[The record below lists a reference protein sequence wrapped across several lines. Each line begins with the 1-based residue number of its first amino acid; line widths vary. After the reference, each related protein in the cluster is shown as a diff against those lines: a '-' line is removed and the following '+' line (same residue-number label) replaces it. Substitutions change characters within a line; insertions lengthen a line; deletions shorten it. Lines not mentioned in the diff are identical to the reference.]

1 MAEQPSNRAQQEGSP
16 CEPGASP
23 AKAGRP
29 IIVQKYGG
37 SSVADVDRIGKVA
50 ERVVAAKRAGND
62 VVVVVSAMGK
72 TTDGLLALA
81 RQAASAAADPPRRE
95 LDMLLSTGE
104 RVSMALLSI
113 AIQARGFEA
122 ISFTGSQSGIL
133 TNDRHFDAR
142 IIEVRPFRIED
153 ELARGRIVIVAGYQG
168 MSYRREITTL
178 GRGGSDTTAVA
189 LAAALGAE
197 RCEIYSDVDGV
208 YSADPRVV
216 PDARHLPELD
226 CAVLQEMAE
235 CGAKVVCA
243 QAVEWARR
251 SGVALVARSTF
262 DAGPGARETVVRRFA
277 PGSAP
282 PALAARAIVAEGN
295 VVLARAHGGLRL
307 DEVLRVAGELGLG
320 FRDLSFGHGGGAFV
334 IPLLNVPEWQG
345 ARRKLAALLPSLE
358 LVEGLAA
365 VSVVGDGLSAT
376 AEPLARF
383 VEVLGRA
390 GIAPRFMVAGPLRLG
405 ALVDAADVAAAQ
417 RLLHASFVGG

>member
-50 ERVVAAKRAGND
+50 ERVVAARRAGND

-295 VVLARAHGGLRL
+295 VVLARADGGLRL
-307 DEVLRVAGELGLG
+307 DEVLRAAGELGLG

-383 VEVLGRA
+383 VEVLARA
-390 GIAPRFMVAGPLRLG
+390 GIAPRFTIAGPLRLG